1 MVVNTT
7 PPASTASLAR
17 RSARLAACTGGWR
30 SRSWQRAKVA
40 EELIVELVTVGQH
53 DHGRVCHRGLADD
66 APGVERHGQALPRAL
81 GVPHHADPSV
91 AGIAARLP
99 AGFVTAA
106 RLCDPSRFVLERRRA
121 QGLAD
126 RGLYRVE
133 LVPDQRAAVV
143 LEHDEVAQQRQEAPL
158 LEDALDQHLQLRVEG
173 RRQLL
178 TVEVRHGLNHSR
190 PAESV
195 PIRACMPSD
204 TASTALPANNEGN
217 SAL

>member
-1 MVVNTT
+1 MDGGEHDATRLDGELGARVR
-7 PPASTASLAR
+7 PAGGLHW
-17 RSARLAACTGGWR
+17 RLA
-30 SRSWQRAKVA
+30 QQ
-40 EELIVELVTVGQH
+40 I
-53 DHGRVCHRGLADD
+53 
-66 APGVERHGQALPRAL
+66 
-81 GVPHHADPSV
+81 
-91 AGIAARLP
+91 
-99 AGFVTAA
+99 
-106 RLCDPSRFVLERRRA
+106 
-121 QGLAD
+121 
-126 RGLYRVE
+126 YRVE
-133 LVPDQRAAVV
+133 LVIAGHLPDQRAANV

-217 SAL
+217 STL